1 MQMPLQ
7 RRKISVTMITRCP
20 PTYGHTYIH
29 VCLEAD
35 QEDFFI
41 HNQAHLILCPPNSN
55 SGLGGDSSRRRN
67 GLNEEEMIFC
77 EDEGVTTA

>member
-1 MQMPLQ
+1 
-7 RRKISVTMITRCP
+7 MIARCP

-35 QEDFFI
+35 QEDFLI
-41 HNQAHLILCPPNSN
+41 HNQTHLILCPPNSN

-77 EDEGVTTA
+77 EGRRSYYGIKSPTYFQDLLV